1 MTQTAPPA
9 NWQQGWG
16 FEFTSPTGDVN
27 NATQTRSNGTTYNV
41 VHNWDG
47 TLSYVPVTAAPGTT
61 SPTPSTSAD
70 SSAKAIIDGAL
81 GQYGLQSLS
90 SWAWSK
96 WQAGETIDQIM
107 LELRSTPEY
116 QTRFPAM
123 DTLSKAG
130 HAISESEYINLE
142 QTYTQIGRQYG
153 LPSGFYDQPSDFTA
167 LISGEVS
174 PAEFQQRVQD
184 YATFAFEVDPTTRD
198 QLQRLYGVD
207 AGHLAAFFIDPD
219 KALPVLQRQ
228 FGATQAAAAASRAA
242 FGNLDQTQAESLA
255 NISPEALAQGFGTLY
270 QNRELFNT
278 LPGEA
283 GSGISTNAQLGAA
296 FLGDAASQQSIDTA
310 ARRRK
315 AVFDQGGTVA
325 QTQQGFAGAG

>member
-9 NWQQGWG
+9 TWQQGWG
-16 FEFTSPTGDVN
+16 FEYTSPTGDVN
-27 NATQTRSNGTTYNV
+27 NATQTRVNGTTYNV
-41 VHNWDG
+41 VTNWDG
-47 TLSYVPVTAAPGTT
+47 TKSYVPVTATPGTT
-61 SPTPSTSAD
+61 SPTPSTAAD

-96 WQAGETIDQIM
+96 WQAGESIDQIM

-116 QTRFPAM
+116 KTRFPAM
-123 DTLSKAG
+123 ETLAQAG
-130 HAISESEYINLE
+130 HAISESQYINLE

-153 LPSGFYDQPSDFTA
+153 LPAGFYDQPADFTA
-167 LISGEVS
+167 LIAGEVS

-184 YATFAFEVDPTTRD
+184 YATFAYEVDPTTRD

-207 AGHLAAFFIDPD
+207 AGHLAAYFIDPA

-228 FGATQAAAAASRAA
+228 FGATQAAAAGARAS
-242 FGNLDQTQAESLA
+242 FGDLTQNQAELLA
-255 NISPEALAQGFGTLY
+255 NVSPEALAQGFGTLY
-270 QNRELFNT
+270 QNRELFNQ

-283 GSGISTNAQLGAA
+283 GQGISTDAQLGAA
-296 FLGDAASQQSIDTA
+296 FLGDANAQQRIDAA

-325 QTQQGFAGAG
+325 QTQRGFAGAG